1 MHTDTPATILAGS
14 SREYK
19 RRSRLIMEEFD
30 FLIIGSG
37 PAGLNAAIQAARLQ
51 RSVMLVDQWPHPG
64 GVTVHTGTIP
74 SKTLREAILY
84 LTGWRQRGF
93 YGRDYRLKKEI
104 TSQDLKRRL
113 DITINHEIALLEE
126 QLHSH
131 AIHRLTGVAR
141 FIDPHRVAVDH
152 ADGETT
158 EVRAEKILIATGTR
172 PRRPD
177 NVPFDDNTIIDSDG
191 LLQMKRIPRSLIV
204 FGAGVIGT
212 EYSTMFNALDVEVT
226 LVDEHDVML
235 PFIDHEIR
243 EELVHHL
250 RDSGMTLRFGEKVR
264 SINKTADG
272 QAHIEFTN
280 GRKLQAEAM
289 LYTAGRIGCT
299 SKLHIENAGLEA
311 NERHQLQVNENLQ
324 TAVEHIYAAGDLIGF
339 PGLASTSMEQGRYA
353 ACHAFGKQCSHQTS
367 IFPFGIYSVPE
378 ISMVGQTEAELK
390 KKDIAYEVGVARI
403 RETARGQILGLR
415 EGLLKILVGI
425 DGHKILG
432 VHIVGVGATESI
444 HVGQAV
450 MLLNGTVEY
459 FVNTAFNYPTL
470 AEAYKVAALD
480 AWNRLNG

>member
-1 MHTDTPATILAGS
+1 
-14 SREYK
+14 
-19 RRSRLIMEEFD
+19 MEEYD

-37 PAGLNAAIQAARLQ
+37 PAGLNAATQAARLG
-51 RSVMLVDQWPHPG
+51 RSVMLVDQRARPG
-64 GVTVHTGTIP
+64 GVTVHSGTIP

-93 YGRDYRLKKEI
+93 YGRDYRLKKAI
-104 TSQDLKRRL
+104 TSQDLKRRI

-126 QLHSH
+126 RLHLH
-131 AIHRLTGVAR
+131 NVHRLTGVAR
-141 FIDPHRVAVDH
+141 FIDPHRMAVEQD
-152 ADGETT
+152 DGEVT
-158 EVRAEKILIATGTR
+158 ELRAEKILLATGTR

-177 NVPFDDNTIIDSDG
+177 NVPFDDTTIVDSDG
-191 LLQMKRIPRSLIV
+191 LLQMKRIPRSLII

-243 EELVHHL
+243 EELIHHL
-250 RDSGMTLRFGEKVR
+250 RDSGMTLRLGEKIS
-264 SINKTADG
+264 SIGKTADG
-272 QAHIEFTN
+272 MANIEFAS
-280 GRKLQAEAM
+280 GRRLQADAL

-311 NERHQLQVNENLQ
+311 NDRHQLQVNENLQ
-324 TAVEHIYAAGDLIGF
+324 TSVGHIYAAGDLIGF

-353 ACHAFGKQCSHQTS
+353 ACHAFGKDCSHQAS
-367 IFPFGIYSVPE
+367 MFPFGIYSVPE
-378 ISMVGQTEAELK
+378 ISMVGQTEDALK
-390 KKDIAYEVGVARI
+390 KANVSYEVGIARI

-415 EGLLKILVGI
+415 EGLLKMLIGI
-425 DGHKILG
+425 EDHKLLG
-432 VHIVGVGATESI
+432 VHIVGEGATELI

-450 MLLNGTVEY
+450 MLLNGNVEY

-480 AWNRLNG
+480 AWNRLTG